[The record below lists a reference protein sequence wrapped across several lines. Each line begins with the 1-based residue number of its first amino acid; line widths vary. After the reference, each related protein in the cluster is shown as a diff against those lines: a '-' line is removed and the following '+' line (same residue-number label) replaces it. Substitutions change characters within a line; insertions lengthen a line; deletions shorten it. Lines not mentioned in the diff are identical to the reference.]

1 LKAQPG
7 LAASELPLVSVLMPA
22 WNAEKFIQQ
31 AISSLLKQS
40 FKNFELI
47 IVNDGSTDGTAALLD
62 SLTDPRIKVFH
73 FSKNRGLIT
82 ALNFAISKA
91 KGKLISR
98 LDSDDWVSPEHL
110 ANALRIFEA
119 KPEISCVFS
128 DLRVVD
134 LNGEN
139 SRERNANNYTARSFD
154 ECKKTLPFRNCL
166 VGASMVLRAE
176 VARRFGFRP
185 EAEGLE
191 DYDLWVRLVAT
202 GHVFEIVLDQT
213 YFYRYR
219 PDSVSHSIEQ
229 GKKRRAGLQA
239 RIHAAV
245 VGIKN
250 GKFGRFHLTLLY
262 ATAALTLDAFKRKL
276 MRLRA

>member
-1 LKAQPG
+1 LKAQPH
-7 LAASELPLVSVLMPA
+7 LTAPDLPLVSVLIPA

-31 AISSLLKQS
+31 AITSVLKQS
-40 FKNFELI
+40 IKNFELI

-62 SLTDPRIKVFH
+62 SLTDPRIRVFH
-73 FSKNRGLIT
+73 FSKNRGLIA

-91 KGKLISR
+91 KGQLISR

-110 ANALRIFEA
+110 ANALRAFEA
-119 KPEISCVFS
+119 KPEVSCVFS
-128 DLRVVD
+128 DVRMVD
-134 LNGEN
+134 IEGKDNQEPH
-139 SRERNANNYTARSFD
+139 NYTARSFE
-154 ECKKTLPFRNCL
+154 ECKKVLPFRNCL
-166 VGASMVLRAE
+166 VGASMVMRAE

-185 EAEGLE
+185 EADGLE

-202 GHVFEIVLDQT
+202 GHVFEILLNQT

-229 GKKRRAGLQA
+229 GKRSRAGLRA
-239 RIHAAV
+239 RIHAVV

-250 GKFGRFHLTLLY
+250 GKFGRFHIALIY
-262 ATAALTLDAFKRKL
+262 AAAALTLDALKRKL